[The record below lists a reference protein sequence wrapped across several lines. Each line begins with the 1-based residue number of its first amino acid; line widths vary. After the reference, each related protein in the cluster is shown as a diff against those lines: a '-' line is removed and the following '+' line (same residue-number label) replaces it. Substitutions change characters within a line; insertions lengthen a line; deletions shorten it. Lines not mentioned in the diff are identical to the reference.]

1 LSTTSSTRPESMR
14 SHSTH
19 SDNPPAADMRN
30 AAEIRK
36 VGLRAASTEL
46 PAAHE
51 LRLSGGQGPKS
62 GRLSIRFAR
71 PPFASSRVLRRALA
85 CLPDCYRRRSA
96 VLLSVH
102 GRPESCTSGGCWGS
116 EPVRLRSCS
125 ARAAAC
131 RDSGVGS
138 RECCA
143 LA

>member
-85 CLPDCYRRRSA
+85 CLRTVIDREAQFCYRCMAGRRAVPVGAAGGLNPSA
-96 VLLSVH
+96 CDLARP
-102 GRPESCTSGGCWGS
+102 GRLHAGI
-116 EPVRLRSCS
+116 
-125 ARAAAC
+125 RA
-131 RDSGVGS
+131 
-138 RECCA
+138 
-143 LA
+143 